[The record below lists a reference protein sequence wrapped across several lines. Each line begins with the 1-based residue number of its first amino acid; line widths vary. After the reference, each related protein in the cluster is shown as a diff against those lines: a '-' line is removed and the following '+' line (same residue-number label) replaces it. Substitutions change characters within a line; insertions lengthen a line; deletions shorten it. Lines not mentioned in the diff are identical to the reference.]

1 MPEGKGRPVVSSP
14 ARVLVTRSARQG
26 SGLAEHLRSLG
37 LEPVLL
43 PAIETV
49 APSSYHLLDTAL
61 AELEHFDWVLFTSAN
76 AVEALAHRLTSKLP
90 HSKLPHSE
98 LKTEQNLPS
107 FSTSPKLAA
116 IGPATA
122 QALQNLG
129 WTPNLIPAQ
138 AITESLTDALLP
150 YARQPD
156 GSPTRFL
163 FIRAEEAREHL
174 PETLRT
180 AGAEVT
186 IAPAYRTV
194 IPTGSADLLRTL
206 LNLSPE
212 HNQHRVPY
220 PSTASPSKDGVL
232 PPMPIAGRPRIRAIT
247 FTSSSTARNLLAL
260 CEAAGVSLPEAALR
274 VSIGPITS
282 QTLRDLG
289 LPPHA
294 EAPEATVASLA
305 ETVRRSLHT

>member
-49 APSSYHLLDTAL
+49 APSSYHLLDIAL

-76 AVEALAHRLTSKLP
+76 AVEAFAHRLT
-90 HSKLPHSE
+90 SKLPHSE

-129 WTPNLIPAQ
+129 WTPNLIPAR
-138 AITESLTDALLP
+138 AIAESLTDALLP

-163 FIRAEEAREHL
+163 LIRAEEAREHL

-194 IPTGSADLLRTL
+194 IPAGSADLLRTL

-212 HNQHRVPY
+212 HNQH
-220 PSTASPSKDGVL
+220 GVL

-305 ETVRRSLHT
+305 ETVRRSLPIKKL